1 MGDERRRTPR
11 RGREATTAAILDAA
25 QELFSERGYHAA
37 SVREIAERAGVT
49 HALVHQYVGRKSD
62 VFRSVLTRNE
72 SFIASVAPDNP
83 DLIESAGLMLR
94 RGLAEKGRIQGR
106 LVARSALNGLRY
118 DRTTGRFE
126 ATERLVELAVQAAAT
141 APPAERAEK
150 DLDPRLVVAAF
161 VSLFIGWVSAES
173 WIRPATGL
181 EDMDD
186 AELTDQLVQL
196 TRAMLK
202 ENVPGAGTGHDG
214 PQRDEA

>member
-1 MGDERRRTPR
+1 MRSRAEPRRPPTDPKTDREAEVSAEREGKKR
-11 RGREATTAAILDAA
+11 RGREATTTAILDVA
-25 QELFSERGYHAA
+25 QELFSERGYHSV
-37 SVREIAERAGVT
+37 SVREIAERAGVS

-62 VFRSVLTRNE
+62 IFRAVLSRNE

-83 DLIESAGLMLR
+83 DLIESGAGLMLR
-94 RGLAEKGRIQGR
+94 QGLTEKGRIQGR

-126 ATERLVELAVQAAAT
+126 ATERLVELAVQAAT
-141 APPAERAEK
+141 STSPAERAGK

-186 AELTDQLVQL
+186 AE
-196 TRAMLK
+196 RSISSCS
-202 ENVPGAGTGHDG
+202 
-214 PQRDEA
+214 